1 MASILAVLNYVIGC
15 LHYTAL
21 AGQKAKLKKGTKIK
35 RDPVLKRLLLIKC
48 RPEWVDKTIVVK
60 DFVDFCAQVC
70 EMNILGWLKR
80 PKNCKRQWK
89 VTDYKV
95 KWYPSNRSCV
105 KHNMSNVSPQQMPPL
120 MVRKAAWRR

>member
-1 MASILAVLNYVIGC
+1 LV
-15 LHYTAL
+15 
-21 AGQKAKLKKGTKIK
+21 
-35 RDPVLKRLLLIKC
+35 KC